1 MISILMPICNEIEFI
16 DESVNSIINQT
27 FQDWELIIGFFNQNN
42 DYLEAKKYENE
53 KIKIL
58 DFPLIEN
65 KSNILNEMIK
75 HTKYDWIAFIEL
87 GDILFPNKFEKQ
99 IQYINS
105 YDIIGTLCQYLG
117 NSNFVPTLPLNDLKD
132 FDFNKYNPIVYSSVL
147 LKKELCF
154 WKEEWRG
161 IEDYDLW
168 LRLWKLNKK
177 FYNIPSIEV
186 LHRIHKQS
194 AFNAK
199 GNGNDVIKLLEWHQ
213 SN

>member
-132 FDFNKYNPIVYSSVL
+132 FDFYKYNPIVYSSVL